1 MASINKSPCSWRL
14 TTQMPSLTAL
24 EVEVLR
30 QVSRA
35 KIKVS
40 GGLCFFWRFQ
50 GESISIS
57 SFCKP
62 HALLSL

>member
-1 MASINKSPCSWRL
+1 
-14 TTQMPSLTAL
+14 MPSLTVL